1 MVRVGL
7 VVPHHVDQ
15 YHRGSIDYEFTLC
28 THQTYRSRPHMSVA
42 DDEEK
47 LGSHTQPKEQE
58 DADMEDV
65 DRVDTI
71 SGRFTS
77 ALSLSAR
84 KNIAQR

>member
-1 MVRVGL
+1 
-7 VVPHHVDQ
+7 
-15 YHRGSIDYEFTLC
+15 
-28 THQTYRSRPHMSVA
+28 MSVA

-47 LGSHTQPKEQE
+47 LGSHTQPEEQE

>member
-7 VVPHHVDQ
+7 VVPRHVDQ
-15 YHRGSIDYEFTLC
+15 YHRASVDYELTLFI
-28 THQTYRSRPHMSVA
+28 HQTYRSRPHMSVA

-47 LGSHTQPKEQE
+47 LGSHTQPEEQE